1 MGKNNIIVPEIMPF
15 STIIPVRITDMNY
28 GGHLGNDSF
37 LTIAHEARIKF
48 LHSMGFS
55 ELNFGGV
62 GLIMSDVAVDYK
74 AEIKYGDNVE
84 VQLGIGEIGRV
95 HFDLIYQVYAERD
108 QKKFLAANM
117 RTGMVCFDYLMKKVR
132 AIPESVLTKFS
143 DIQS

>member
-1 MGKNNIIVPEIMPF
+1 MGKNNINVPGKMPF
-15 STIIPVRITDMNY
+15 STVIPVRITDMNY

-48 LHSMGFS
+48 LQSIGYS

-74 AEIKYGDNVE
+74 AEIKYGDSIE

-108 QKKFLAANM
+108 QKRFLAANM
-117 RTGMVCFDYLMKKVR
+117 RTGMVCFDYVIKKVR
-132 AIPESVLTKFS
+132 PIPDAVLAKFS
-143 DIQS
+143 DIQL